1 MPERRKKSIHK
12 RKAPVAA
19 KKKTVTKAKAAK
31 AVRAAK
37 PVAAKKVVEKKA
49 AHDGKLSVYDLHGKS
64 VDTMTID
71 PLFHE
76 GDVNRDIVYQV
87 VLMYQAGQ
95 REGTAATKTR
105 GEVSGG
111 GKKPWKQKGTGRAR
125 HASIRSPI
133 WTGGGTVFGPHPR
146 DYSYSLPLT
155 IRRKAVAEVMKD
167 KVNHGK
173 LFVVKELALDKP
185 KTKLMAGILDAFK
198 LEKPLLLVDKKND
211 NLVLASRNIP
221 GVALKTAEEVN
232 ALDVVSHRECLMTQ
246 DAYKGLLKRLKS

>member
-1 MPERRKKSIHK
+1 MPQRRKK
-12 RKAPVAA
+12 AVAHRLKKTTA
-19 KKKTVTKAKAAK
+19 SKKKTVKASAKPKAEPKAKNNM
-31 AVRAAK
+31 
-37 PVAAKKVVEKKA
+37 
-49 AHDGKLSVYDLHGKS
+49 LSVYDLSGKS
-64 VDTMTID
+64 VDTLTLD

-76 GDVNRDIVYQV
+76 GEVNTDILHQAIV
-87 VLMYQAGQ
+87 MYQAGR

-146 DYSYSLPLT
+146 DYSYSIPREMRRRAVVESVKSIASNGKLT
-155 IRRKAVAEVMKD
+155 I
-167 KVNHGK
+167 
-173 LFVVKELALDKP
+173 LKELKLDQP
-185 KTKLMAGILDAFK
+185 KTKGMAKILATFK
-198 LEKPLLLVDKKND
+198 TEKPLLLVDKKSD

-246 DAYKGLLKRLKS
+246 SAYTGLLKRLKQ